1 MKLESRTSAK
11 AKHPYANLYLKVV
24 GLLGSLAI
32 LSACSFQ
39 QAEEGAD
46 LRPAAEAVVWPDFD
60 DPQARNFMA
69 ICRADLQSAR
79 QQFNALQSHPAPYGD
94 QELLKDINQ
103 LDIVIDRATSKASLY
118 RNVHPNAEVRN
129 AADDCQ
135 QKFVVLMSDISL
147 SRPLYQHVADVDTSV
162 LSTLDKRYVDTML
175 EDFRRAGV
183 NQDAATRDR
192 IRQLNEEINLI
203 GQNFGTNIRED
214 VRSIE
219 VNSVEELAGLPQDY
233 IDAHPPNDEGKIVI
247 TTNYPDY
254 LPVMKYAH
262 NDDLRHRLYRVFRNR
277 GYPANAD
284 VLKTLLEKRY
294 ELAQLLGYENFSEYV
309 TEDKMIETP
318 EHAQAFIDKVSVIA
332 APRAGAEYD
341 ILLERLR
348 QITPEATEVGDWQK
362 DYLENLVKME
372 RFQVD
377 SQAIRQYFSYENV
390 RQGIF
395 DLAETMF
402 GIQIEPW
409 QTKTWHESVESYQI
423 TENGEVIGRFHLD
436 MHPREGKY
444 KHAAAFGVQEGV
456 QGIQLPIAALVCNFP
471 GGDGGTGYME
481 HSQVETFLHE
491 FGHLLHGIFAG
502 HQPWLALSG
511 IRTEWDFVEAP
522 SQMLEEWVWD
532 AETLKTFARNQAG
545 ETIPDSLVKKMNAGR
560 DFGRGLWTQHQMFY
574 AAVSLNYYNRP
585 PNSFSL
591 DEMMQTLQATYS
603 PFDYV
608 DGTHFYASFGHLD
621 GYSSIYYTYMWSLVI
636 ASDMF
641 SEFEEY
647 GLRNPAVAQRYREA
661 VLAPG
666 GSKDAAELV
675 KDFLG
680 RPYNFEAFAEDLN
693 ENSL

>member
-1 MKLESRTSAK
+1 MKSESRTLAK
-11 AKHPYANLYLKVV
+11 AEHFYRNAIRV
-24 GLLGSLAI
+24 LATLVI
-32 LSACSFQ
+32 LTGAIACSLQ
-39 QAEEGAD
+39 QPEDDVE
-46 LRPAAEAVVWPDFD
+46 LRPVAEAVVWPDFE
-60 DPQARNFMA
+60 DPQAQNFTA
-69 ICRADLQSAR
+69 ICRADLQLAQ
-79 QQFNALQSHPAPYGD
+79 QQFDALQTHPAPYGD

-103 LDIVIDRATSKASLY
+103 LDIVIDRAISKASLY

-129 AADDCQ
+129 AADGCQ
-135 QKFVVLMSDISL
+135 QKFVVLMSDIGL
-147 SRPLYQHVADVDTSV
+147 SRPLYQHLVDVDVSA

-175 EDFRRAGV
+175 EDFRRSGV
-183 NQDAATRDR
+183 NQDADTRAR
-192 IRQLNEEINLI
+192 IRELNEEINLI
-203 GQNFGTNIRED
+203 GQNFDSNIRED

-219 VNSVEELAGLPQDY
+219 VDSTEELAGLPQDY
-233 IDAHPPNDEGKIVI
+233 IDAHQPNAEGKIII

-262 NDDLRHRLYRVFRNR
+262 SDDLRYRLYKVFRNR
-277 GYPANAD
+277 GYPANHD
-284 VLKTLLEKRY
+284 VLRALLEKRY
-294 ELAQLLGYENFSEYV
+294 ELAQLLEYENFSEYV
-309 TEDKMIETP
+309 TEDKMIESP
-318 EHAQAFIDKVSVIA
+318 EHAQMFIDKVSAIA
-332 APRAGAEYD
+332 APRVAAEYE
-341 ILLERLR
+341 ILLKRLQ
-348 QITPEATEVGDWQK
+348 QISPGATEVGDWQK
-362 DYLENLVKME
+362 DYLEDLVKRE
-372 RFQVD
+372 HFQVD

-395 DLAETMF
+395 DLAEAMF
-402 GIQIEPW
+402 GIEIEPW

-423 TENGEVIGRFHLD
+423 MENGNVIGRFHLD

-444 KHAAAFGVQEGV
+444 KHAAAFGLQEGV
-456 QGIQLPIAALVCNFP
+456 KGIQLPIAALVCNFP
-471 GGDGGTGYME
+471 GGDASAGYME

-502 HQPWLALSG
+502 QQPWLGLSG

-532 AETLKTFARNQAG
+532 AETLKTFARNPAG
-545 ETIPDSLVKKMNAGR
+545 ETIPDALVKKMNAGR
-560 DFGRGLWTQHQMFY
+560 DFGRGLWAQHQMFY

-585 PNSFSL
+585 PDTFSL
-591 DEMMQTLQATYS
+591 DDMMQSLQAAYS
-603 PFDYV
+603 PFGYV

-641 SEFEEY
+641 SEFEAH
-647 GLRNPAVAQRYREA
+647 GLRNPAVAQRYRAA

>member
-1 MKLESRTSAK
+1 MITNRI
-11 AKHPYANLYLKVV
+11 VV
-24 GLLGSLAI
+24 NIKQHCRGTIRILPLAI
-32 LSACSFQ
+32 LLGLVACSLQ
-39 QAEEGAD
+39 PSEDEVEM
-46 LRPAAEAVVWPDFD
+46 RSVAEAAIWPDFED
-60 DPQARNFMA
+60 AQAHNFMA
-69 ICRADLQSAR
+69 ICRADFQLAQ
-79 QQFNALQSHPAPYGD
+79 QQFNALEAHPAPYGD
-94 QELLKDINQ
+94 RKLLEDINQ
-103 LDIVIDRATSKASLY
+103 LDIVIDRAASKASLY
-118 RNVHPNAEVRN
+118 SNVHPNAEVRR
-129 AADDCQ
+129 AANDCQ
-135 QKFVVLMSDISL
+135 QKFVVLMSDIGL
-147 SRPLYQHVADVDTSV
+147 SRPLYQHLMEVDKSV
-162 LSTLDKRYVDTML
+162 LTALDKRYVDTML
-175 EDFRRAGV
+175 EDFRRSGV
-183 NQDAATRDR
+183 NKDADTRAR
-192 IRQLNEEINLI
+192 IRELNEEINLI
-203 GQNFGTNIRED
+203 GQDFSRNIRED
-214 VRSIE
+214 VRS
-219 VNSVEELAGLPQDY
+219 VEMDSSEPLAGLPQDY
-233 IDAHPPNDEGKIVI
+233 IDAHPPNAEGKIII

-254 LPVMKYAH
+254 LPVMQYAH
-262 NDDLRHRLYRVFRNR
+262 SDDLRHKLYNVFRNR
-277 GYPANAD
+277 GYPDNHP
-284 VLKTLLEKRY
+284 VLQELLEKRY

-318 EHAQAFIDKVSVIA
+318 EHAQVFIDRISTIA

-341 ILLERLR
+341 ILLERLQ
-348 QITPEATEVGDWQK
+348 QISPGATAVGDWQK
-362 DYLENLVKME
+362 DYLENLVKRE

-409 QTKTWHESVESYQI
+409 QTETWHESVESWQI

-456 QGIQLPIAALVCNFP
+456 KDIQLPIAALVCNFP
-471 GGDGGTGYME
+471 GGDGSAGYME

-502 HQPWLALSG
+502 QQPWLALSG

-532 AETLKTFARNQAG
+532 AETLKTFARNQQG
-545 ETIPDSLVKKMNAGR
+545 ETIPDSLVEKMNAGR
-560 DFGRGLWTQHQMFY
+560 DFGRGLQAQHQMFY
-574 AAVSLNYYNRP
+574 AAVSLSYYNRP
-585 PNSFSL
+585 PSSFSL
-591 DEMMQTLQATYS
+591 DDMMQNLQAAYS
-603 PFDYV
+603 PFGYV
-608 DGTHFYASFGHLD
+608 EGTHFYTSFGHLY

-647 GLRNPAVAQRYREA
+647 GLRNPEVAQRYRAA

-680 RPYNFEAFAEDLN
+680 RPYNFKAFAEDLN
-693 ENSL
+693 KNAL